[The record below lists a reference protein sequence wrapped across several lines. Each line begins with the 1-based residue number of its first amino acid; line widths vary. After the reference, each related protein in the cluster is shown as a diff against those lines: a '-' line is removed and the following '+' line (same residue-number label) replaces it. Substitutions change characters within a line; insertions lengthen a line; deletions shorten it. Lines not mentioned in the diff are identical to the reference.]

1 MRGAMIQQ
9 NEPVLERDRRSKL
22 QTERH
27 HNGLASHSR
36 DTIGEDSFPTNRDD
50 ENTIVACRQQLRR
63 DFTQFSVV
71 AFNVILQGAW
81 EVILVASTEGLVNG
95 GIAGLFWSYV
105 WTFAGM
111 TLVTL
116 SLAEM
121 ASMAPGP
128 GGPYHWVAEFAPPGY
143 RNILSYLTG
152 WMSAMA
158 WQAGAASGPFIVG
171 TLLRSLVEL
180 NTGSYHRTGWQDTF
194 FVWVVALVVY
204 LGNSYGRTALPI
216 VQNFMLILH
225 ILGFMVVRVCYL
237 IAMQSN
243 R

>member
-1 MRGAMIQQ
+1 MRCAMIRQ
-9 NEPVLERDRRSKL
+9 NEFIPEQGRKSMIPAK
-22 QTERH
+22 RH
-27 HNGLASHSR
+27 DNDVTSPLG
-36 DTIGEDSFPTNRDD
+36 DTVSEANFPTNQED
-50 ENTIVACRQQLRR
+50 EDLAIVDCRRELRR
-63 DFTQFSVV
+63 DLNQFSAV

-95 GIAGLFWSYV
+95 GIAGMFWSYI

-121 ASMAPGP
+121 ASMAPGS
-128 GGPYHWVAEFAPPGY
+128 GGPYHWVAKFAPPGC
-143 RNILSYLTG
+143 RSILSYLTG

-171 TLLRSLVEL
+171 TLLRSLIGL
-180 NTGSYHRTGWQDTF
+180 NTESYHRNGWQDTF
-194 FVWVVALVVY
+194 FVWSVATVVHF
-204 LGNSYGRTALPI
+204 GNCYGRTALPI

-225 ILGFMVVRVCYL
+225 IFGFLIVR
-237 IAMQSN
+237 I
-243 R
+243 

>member
-1 MRGAMIQQ
+1 M
-9 NEPVLERDRRSKL
+9 D
-22 QTERH
+22 
-27 HNGLASHSR
+27 SR
-36 DTIGEDSFPTNRDD
+36 QE
-50 ENTIVACRQQLRR
+50 LRR
-63 DFTQFSVV
+63 DFNQFSAI

-95 GIAGLFWSYV
+95 GVAGMFWSYV

-121 ASMAPGP
+121 ASMTPGP
-128 GGPYHWVAEFAPPGY
+128 GGPYHWVARFAPPKW
-143 RNILSYLTG
+143 RSLLSYLTG

-171 TLLRSLVEL
+171 TLLRSLIGL
-180 NTGSYHRTGWQDTF
+180 NTGSYHETGWYDTL
-194 FVWVVALVVY
+194 FVWLIASVVY
-204 LGNSYGRTALPI
+204 FGNCYGRSALPV

-225 ILGFMVVRVCYL
+225 VSAFLVVG
-237 IAMQSN
+237 S
-243 R
+243 